1 MMFMIEDETHCESA
15 GRFGTFEDAL
25 AELRKRA
32 DVPWDMEPN
41 RAPCVGWRTCGRTY
55 EIVEYDD
62 SQIPWRPLNRVR
74 VLEIS
79 AGGVNWVALSDA

>member
-1 MMFMIEDETHCESA
+1 MFVVEDERHCEST
-15 GRFGTFEDAL
+15 GTFTTFEDAVD
-25 AELRKRA
+25 ELRRRSH
-32 DVPWDMEPN
+32 VPWDDEPN

-62 SQIPWRPLNRVR
+62 SQVPWRQLQRVR

-79 AGGVNWVALSDA
+79 ANEVRWVQYRDA

>member
-1 MMFMIEDETHCESA
+1 MFMVEDETHCESA
-15 GRFGTFEDAL
+15 GTFATFEDAL
-25 AELRKRA
+25 AELRKRS
-32 DVPWDMEPN
+32 VVRWDAEPN

-62 SQIPWRPLNRVR
+62 SQVPWKELQRAR

-79 AGGVNWVALSDA
+79 ADHVRWVRFADR